1 MRQIGQITRVGP
13 DRRVETLM
21 RFRRRLADNTD
32 VSLEISTAYLFGQI
46 IKINF
51 YPNRFKESSTA
62 GGSSFPTILFNAR
75 RGF

>member
-46 IKINF
+46 INQF
-51 YPNRFKESSTA
+51 LSE
-62 GGSSFPTILFNAR
+62 
-75 RGF
+75 

>member
-32 VSLEISTAYLFGQI
+32 VSLEISTAYLF
-46 IKINF
+46 
-51 YPNRFKESSTA
+51 PNRFKESSTA

>member
-32 VSLEISTAYLFGQI
+32 VSFTCSVFICANY
-46 IKINF
+46 
-51 YPNRFKESSTA
+51 
-62 GGSSFPTILFNAR
+62 
-75 RGF
+75 